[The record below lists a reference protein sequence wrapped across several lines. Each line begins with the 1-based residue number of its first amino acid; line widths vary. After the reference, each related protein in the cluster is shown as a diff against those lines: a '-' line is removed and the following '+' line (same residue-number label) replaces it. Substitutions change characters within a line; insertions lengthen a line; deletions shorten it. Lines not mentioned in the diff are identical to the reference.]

1 MTGDPSTRRRYIAS
15 LAGLLVTAGC
25 MGDES
30 GSESTPPGAA
40 EQPGTGVRVPVT
52 QVDSL
57 PTPVR
62 GDPDADVTVAVYEDF
77 ACPHCR
83 DYTLSVL
90 PKLDDEFIEPGEI
103 RYERYDFPIPVHEQ
117 WSWAAANAA
126 RAVQNE
132 VGTEEFWRYS
142 HLLYENQEG
151 YSYELLGDLAER
163 VDGDPATVQ
172 TAAEEG
178 VYREV
183 LEADRQRG
191 QERGVTGTP
200 SVFVNG
206 KYVDQSYEELSR
218 AIRDELSS
226 SG

>member
-1 MTGDPSTRRRYIAS
+1 MTDDLSTRRRYVWS

-25 MGDES
+25 LGEENDDE
-30 GSESTPPGAA
+30 
-40 EQPGTGVRVPVT
+40 PGTTGVAGQRGTEAVVPET

-62 GDPDADVTVAVYEDF
+62 GDPDADVTVSVYEDF

-90 PKLDDEFIEPGEI
+90 PKLTDEFIEPGTV
-103 RYERYDFPIPVHEQ
+103 RYERYDFPIPVHER

-126 RAVQNE
+126 RSVQDG
-132 VGTEEFWRYS
+132 VGTDEFWRYS
-142 HLLYENQEG
+142 HLLYENQQQ
-151 YSYELLGDLAER
+151 YSYELLGDLAEK

-172 TAAEEG
+172 MAAEDG

-183 LEADRQRG
+183 LREDRKQGRN
-191 QERGVTGTP
+191 RGVTGTP
-200 SVFVNG
+200 TVFVNG
-206 KYVDQSYEELSR
+206 KHVEQSYEEVSR
-218 AIRDELSS
+218 AIRSELDS